1 MPHGEKLEGFP
12 PRSGTRKGCP
22 FSPLLFNIIPNF
34 LLNTVRQEK
43 EIRGTQNW
51 VGRNKLSLFL
61 DDMTM

>member
-22 FSPLLFNIIPNF
+22 FSPLLFNIISNF
-34 LLNTVRQEK
+34 LLNTMRQEK

-51 VGRNKLSLFL
+51 VRKK
-61 DDMTM
+61 